1 MSLPLPEESHHGSL
15 PRLDDLFAA
24 HYERVARVI
33 GRVIHDQARAEEIAV
48 EVFLKWSR
56 NPRAHGDGAEGWIYR
71 AAVREALD
79 EWRRQARRNRFER
92 IFAPFLPTPL
102 TPEQLY
108 AAESEQRNVRTVL
121 AALQG
126 RMASLLLFWAEGL
139 SYREMAAA
147 LDVNPSYVG
156 SLLSR
161 AQDAFRKEYV
171 KRYGKAFP
179 Q

>member
-1 MSLPLPEESHHGSL
+1 MSLPVPKESQQGSL
-15 PRLDDLFAA
+15 HRLDYLFVA

-56 NPRAHGDGAEGWIYR
+56 NPRAHGNGAEGWIYR

-92 IFAPFLPTPL
+92 IFAPFLSKPL

-108 AAESEQRNVRTVL
+108 MARSEQRNVRMVL
-121 AALQG
+121 ACG
-126 RMASLLLFWAEGL
+126 
-139 SYREMAAA
+139 
-147 LDVNPSYVG
+147 
-156 SLLSR
+156 
-161 AQDAFRKEYV
+161 FR
-171 KRYGKAFP
+171 
-179 Q
+179 

>member
-1 MSLPLPEESHHGSL
+1 MSLAVPKESQRGSL
-15 PRLDDLFAA
+15 HRLDDLFAA

-48 EVFLKWSR
+48 DVFLKWSR
-56 NPRAHGDGAEGWIYR
+56 NPRAHGNGAEGWIYR

-79 EWRRQARRNRFER
+79 EWRRQARRSRFER
-92 IFAPFLPTPL
+92 IFAPFLPTPP

-108 AAESEQRNVRTVL
+108 AAKSEQRNVRTVL
-121 AALQG
+121 ATMNR
-126 RMASLLLFWAEGL
+126 RMASILLLWSEDL